1 MFIYGNSIMPTKKE
15 AFFKSELR
23 GLVVDKYRNQKNH
36 NTRIVR
42 IKETKKEIFTE
53 LVAQEDTLFYN
64 YVSTGDS
71 ITKLA
76 NQDFLIV
83 RRQDSISK
91 FKVFTYD

>member
-1 MFIYGNSIMPTKKE
+1 MA
-15 AFFKSELR
+15 AFVIIIIIPKITELI
-23 GLVVDKYRNQKNH
+23 LQHKN
-36 NTRIVR
+36 RS
-42 IKETKKEIFTE
+42 IKEKQKEIFTE

-64 YVSTGDS
+64 HFSNGDS